1 MGGWQFATMIEHGM
15 APMDAIRSA
24 TSVAA
29 EHMGLARDVGAIQ
42 VGRAAD
48 IIAVQDDPL
57 TRPETLR
64 DVPVVLKAGVIVKK
78 R

>member
-1 MGGWQFATMIEHGM
+1 
-15 APMDAIRSA
+15 
-24 TSVAA
+24 
-29 EHMGLARDVGAIQ
+29 MGLAHDVGAI
-42 VGRAAD
+42 VPGRMAD
-48 IIAVQDDPL
+48 IIAVQDNPL